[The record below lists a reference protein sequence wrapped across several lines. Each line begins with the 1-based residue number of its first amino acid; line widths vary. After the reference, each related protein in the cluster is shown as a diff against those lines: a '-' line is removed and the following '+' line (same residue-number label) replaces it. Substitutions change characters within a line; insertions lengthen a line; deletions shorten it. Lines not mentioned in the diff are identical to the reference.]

1 MVALRRQ
8 RPRRYRPSARTY
20 TAGAPSASV
29 LQGTHETITEGW
41 SVGTKEGCV
50 IIRAAETPRGS
61 TDARLAGNPR
71 ADFRSLRRPGTA
83 ARFNAD
89 MLNKLALETAAA
101 VGWSQLF
108 TTASFTAGWLATTR
122 SKHSS
127 LRAQAEE
134 LVLSCLACNEHGPAE
149 RLTAP
154 GSRAGFAER
163 DARRP

>member
-1 MVALRRQ
+1 MVPLRDHPALKLAVPPSGPGGEWSAVRQ
-8 RPRRYRPSARTY
+8 ALAQDVGFCWFLSCVGELPVVLWFGTYRKFVLSACTWVGIGEQGGWQPCGVSGRDDTGRVARTY

-89 MLNKLALETAAA
+89 MLNM
-101 VGWSQLF
+101 
-108 TTASFTAGWLATTR
+108 
-122 SKHSS
+122 
-127 LRAQAEE
+127 
-134 LVLSCLACNEHGPAE
+134 
-149 RLTAP
+149 
-154 GSRAGFAER
+154 
-163 DARRP
+163 